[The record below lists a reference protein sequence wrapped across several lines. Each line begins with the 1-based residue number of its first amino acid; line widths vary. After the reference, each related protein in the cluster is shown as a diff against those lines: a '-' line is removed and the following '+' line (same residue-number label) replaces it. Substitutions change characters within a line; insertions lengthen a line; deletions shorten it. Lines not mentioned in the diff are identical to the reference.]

1 MIYDLSMYEKNKY
14 THRAS
19 CNSKADIFTIFC
31 YFVKLHMIVDIE
43 RPAASRFAP
52 FLINK

>member
-1 MIYDLSMYEKNKY
+1 MISVRMKRIN

-43 RPAASRFAP
+43 RPAVRFAP
-52 FLINK
+52 VLINK